1 MNFLREIELVSE
13 FKTFVA
19 KGSFEKKSYELI
31 CSNEHNRAGP
41 WNECKTQTS
50 SRVKAFDN

>member
-31 CSNEHNRAGP
+31 CSNEQNRAGP
-41 WNECKTQTS
+41 WNEYKTRTS